1 MGKKQKASGR
11 AVQAQVDRVIRIF
24 VSCTFRVFNQEREL
38 LVRET
43 FSKLRRRAHERD
55 IELVDIDL
63 RWGITPEQSETG
75 EVLPICLAE
84 IDRCRHYFIGLLE
97 GASSRHA

>member
-1 MGKKQKASGR
+1 MAKKQKASGR

-55 IELVDIDL
+55 IELVGIDL
-63 RWGITPEQSETG
+63 RWGITPEQSETR

-84 IDRCRHYFIGLLE
+84 IDRCRPYFIGLLE